1 MGDANLCTKKWKE
14 SGFVYKN
21 IYQVLNTTLER
32 NDVRIN
38 DVGTTYTSDHLQS
51 NNTFTESSLD
61 HVYNSNSINN
71 KITECSFVYL
81 LIMCI
86 AV

>member
-38 DVGTTYTSDHLQS
+38 MLPIHFMRVIIHFDTTVNIKAFVL
-51 NNTFTESSLD
+51 
-61 HVYNSNSINN
+61 
-71 KITECSFVYL
+71 KIV
-81 LIMCI
+81 
-86 AV
+86 VK